1 MIGICKVV
9 VPRSERPM
17 SVKTCVTA
25 LLVGIVGLLVAPTGG
40 AAYPERP
47 IRLIISSAAGGS
59 PDIVTRILAAE
70 LVKQMG
76 QQIVIDNR
84 PGAAQTIGT
93 EMVVRAIPDGYTLGY
108 ANVVTLA
115 INKTLLPKQPYDPDK
130 DLALIGQFLSTHN
143 LLAVTNA
150 LPVKNVR
157 ELIEHARKNPGKLL
171 NASAGNGTTGHL
183 GGELFK
189 IMTATQIVH
198 VPYKGSPQG
207 IADLIAG
214 QVHLMFDN
222 LTSISPHVKAG
233 KLRGLG
239 VSGPRRSP
247 VFPDLPTV
255 SEAGVPGYETTAWG
269 GLVAP
274 AGTPKPIIIRLNAEI
289 NKALQSP
296 GLKERYAVIDAEPV
310 GGTVEAFAAFVKSE
324 SLKWGDVVRKS
335 GAKLD

>member
-1 MIGICKVV
+1 MTNINDRVV
-9 VPRSERPM
+9 M
-17 SVKTCVTA
+17 A
-25 LLVGIVGLLVAPTGG
+25 LAAVVGLLPAATVG

-70 LVKQMG
+70 LVKQLG

-115 INKTLLPKQPYDPDK
+115 INKTLLPKQPYDPDR

-143 LLAVTNA
+143 LLAVTSS
-150 LPVKNVR
+150 LPVRNVR
-157 ELIEHARKNPGKLL
+157 ELVEHARKNPGKLF
-171 NASAGNGTTGHL
+171 NASGGNGTTGHL

-189 IMTATQIVH
+189 IMTGTQIVH

-214 QVHLMFDN
+214 QVQLMFDN
-222 LTSISPHVKAG
+222 LTSISPHVKSG

-247 VFPDLPTV
+247 VFPDLPTI
-255 SEAGVPGYETTAWG
+255 SEAGVTGYETTAWG

-274 AGTPKPIIIRLNAEI
+274 AGTPKAIVNRLNAEI
-289 NKALQSP
+289 NKGLQSP
-296 GLKERYAVIDAEPV
+296 GLKERYAAIDAEPV
-310 GGTVEAFAAFVKSE
+310 GGTIEAFAAFVKSE
-324 SLKWGDVVRKS
+324 SVKWADVVRKS
-335 GAKLD
+335 GARLD

>member
-1 MIGICKVV
+1 MKKLI
-9 VPRSERPM
+9 
-17 SVKTCVTA
+17 KTNTYVCMA
-25 LLVGIVGLLVAPTGG
+25 LWACGVAS
-40 AAYPERP
+40 AAYPDRP

-59 PDIVTRILAAE
+59 PDVVTRVLAIE
-70 LVKQMG
+70 LTKQMG
-76 QQIVIDNR
+76 QSFVIDNR
-84 PGAAQTIGT
+84 PGGAQTIGT
-93 EMVVRAIPDGYTLGY
+93 EMVVRAAPDGYTLGY

-115 INKTLLPKQPYDPDK
+115 INKTLLPRQPYDPDK

-143 LLAVTNA
+143 LLAVNPS
-150 LPVKNVR
+150 LPVKTVR

-171 NASAGNGTTGHL
+171 NASGGNGTTGHL

-189 IMTATQIVH
+189 IMTGTQIVH

-207 IADLIAG
+207 IQDLMAG
-214 QVHLMFDN
+214 QVQLMFDN
-222 LTSISPHVKAG
+222 LTSISPHVKSG

-255 SEAGVPGYETTAWG
+255 AEAGVAGYVTTAWG

-274 AGTPKPIIIRLNAEI
+274 LGTPREIIVKLNAEV
-289 NKALQSP
+289 NRALQSP
-296 GLKERYAVIDAEPV
+296 QLKERYAAIDAEPV
-310 GGTVEAFAAFVKSE
+310 GGTIAEFAEFVKTE
-324 SLKWGDVVRKS
+324 SVKWGEVVRKS

>member
-1 MIGICKVV
+1 MSTKSIRYLLMAGMLVV
-9 VPRSERPM
+9 G
-17 SVKTCVTA
+17 T
-25 LLVGIVGLLVAPTGG
+25 VAC

-47 IRLIISSAAGGS
+47 IRLIIASAAGGS
-59 PDIVTRILAAE
+59 PDVVTRILAIE

-84 PGAAQTIGT
+84 VGGAQTIGT
-93 EMVVRAIPDGYTLGY
+93 DMVVRANPDGYTIGY

-115 INKTLLPKQPYDPDK
+115 INKTLLARQPYDPDR
-130 DLALIGQFLSTHN
+130 DLMLIGQFLSTHN
-143 LLAVTNA
+143 VLAVHPA
-150 LPVKNVR
+150 LPVRSVR
-157 ELIEHARKNPGKLL
+157 ELIDFAKKNPGKLL

-189 IMTATQIVH
+189 IMTDTQIVH

-207 IADLIAG
+207 LQDLMAG
-214 QVHLMFDN
+214 QVQLMFDN
-222 LTSISPHVKAG
+222 LTSSSPHVKSG

-247 VFPDLPTV
+247 VFPDMPTIA
-255 SEAGVPGYETTAWG
+255 EAGVPGYVTTAWG

-274 AGTPKPIIIRLNAEI
+274 VGTPRNIITKLNAET
-289 NKALQSP
+289 NRALLSP
-296 GLKERYAVIDAEPV
+296 QLKERYAAIDAEPV
-310 GGTVEAFAAFVKSE
+310 GGSIAEFAAFVRAE
-324 SLKWGDVVRKS
+324 SAKWGDVVRKS

>member
-1 MIGICKVV
+1 MRGLHAPLDGKNVY
-9 VPRSERPM
+9 
-17 SVKTCVTA
+17 TLAGTA
-25 LLVGIVGLLVAPTGG
+25 TVLLLLAGPAAG

-59 PDIVTRILAAE
+59 PDIVTRILAGE

-84 PGAAQTIGT
+84 PGASQTIGT
-93 EMVVRAIPDGYTLGY
+93 DMVVRAIPDGYTLGY

-115 INKTLLPKQPYDPDK
+115 INKTLLPKQPYDPDR
-130 DLALIGQFLSTHN
+130 DLALLGQFLSTHN

-150 LPVKNVR
+150 LPVKSVR
-157 ELIEHARKNPGKLL
+157 ELVDYARKNPGKLM

-189 IMTATQIVH
+189 IMTGTQILH

-207 IADLIAG
+207 IADLIGG

-222 LTSISPHVKAG
+222 LTSISPHVKSG

-255 SEAGVPGYETTAWG
+255 AEAGVPGYETTAWG

-274 AGTPKPIIIRLNAEI
+274 AGTPKAIVTKLNAEI
-289 NKALQSP
+289 NKAIAAPTLRD
-296 GLKERYAVIDAEPV
+296 RYAAIDAEPV
-310 GGTVEAFAAFVKSE
+310 GGTIEQFAAFVKSE
-324 SLKWGDVVRKS
+324 SAKWGDVVRKS
-335 GAKLD
+335 GARID

>member
-1 MIGICKVV
+1 M
-9 VPRSERPM
+9 
-17 SVKTCVTA
+17 KTITYISS
-25 LLVGIVGLLVAPTGG
+25 LLAACSAISTISTTGAE
-40 AAYPERP
+40 AAYPDRP
-47 IRLIISSAAGGS
+47 IRLIISSAVGGS
-59 PDIVTRILAAE
+59 PDIVTRVLAVE

-93 EMVVRAIPDGYTLGY
+93 EMVVRANPDGYTIGY

-115 INKTLLPKQPYDPDK
+115 INKTLLSRQPYDPDK

-143 LLAVTNA
+143 LLAVHPS
-150 LPVKNVR
+150 LPVKSVR
-157 ELIEHARKNPGKLL
+157 DLIDHAKKNPGKML

-189 IMTATQIVH
+189 IMTGTQIVH

-207 IADLIAG
+207 VQDLIAG
-214 QVHLMFDN
+214 QVQLMFDN
-222 LTSISPHVKAG
+222 LTSISPSVKSG

-239 VSGPRRSP
+239 VSGPKRSP
-247 VFPDLPTV
+247 VFPDLPTI
-255 SEAGVPGYETTAWG
+255 SEAGVPGYVTTAWG

-274 AGTPKPIIIRLNAEI
+274 LNTPRDIISKWNTETNR
-289 NKALQSP
+289 ALQSP
-296 GLKERYAVIDAEPV
+296 QLKERYAAIDAEPV
-310 GGTVEAFAAFVKSE
+310 GGSVADFAAFVKAE
-324 SLKWGDVVRKS
+324 SVKWGEVVKKS